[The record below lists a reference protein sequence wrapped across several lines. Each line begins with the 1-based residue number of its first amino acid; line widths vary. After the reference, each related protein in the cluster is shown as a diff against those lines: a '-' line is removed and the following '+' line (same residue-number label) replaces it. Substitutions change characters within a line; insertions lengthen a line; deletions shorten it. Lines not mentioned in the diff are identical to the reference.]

1 MASSLAEKNSPKPPV
16 ITDVL
21 WTRRALPKEP
31 LTPGVRLHLSP
42 AVSICAAPK
51 QPQVARRFE
60 GGPPPALIVTSGEG
74 ARRLAAT
81 LPAAGTFAV
90 LTFSREV
97 ERILSSDGRFRI
109 TLFAEADSGAAL
121 AAALV
126 RALTPNAQPK
136 PQPNSQPK
144 PQPLV
149 FAGAEVPAFDFAA
162 ALSAQ
167 GVACDHWP
175 LYRTDAISQPSP
187 ALRELTAAKE
197 RRIAV
202 ALFSPSGVQGFARQ
216 WQTLFA
222 KAPKLTS
229 PSWQAAVIGPT
240 TAAAAAEVFD
250 RVHVADEPSV
260 AAVIACLHQLAGS
273 SPPVTM

>member
-31 LTPGVRLHLSP
+31 LAPGVRLHLSP

-51 QPQVARRFE
+51 QPQIARRFE
-60 GGPPPALIVTSGEG
+60 GEPPPALIVTSGEG

-109 TLFAEADSGAAL
+109 TLFAEADSGATL
-121 AAALV
+121 AGALV
-126 RALTPNAQPK
+126 RALTPNAL
-136 PQPNSQPK
+136 PK

-202 ALFSPSGVQGFARQ
+202 ALFSPSAVQGFARQ

-222 KAPKLTS
+222 RAPKLTS